1 MNITRRVH
9 FGLRAYGKKTVAY
22 QIRMRVSYA
31 GVRDDYITG
40 CNLVSPKD
48 WLPEFQRVRAGA
60 VGVKG
65 EGSAKMNATLSR
77 FEDVIEGCFKYFE
90 VNGIVPEKEALRQR
104 FEMQMEPARTH
115 AGEVP
120 PQVPAGPALPDDQDV
135 YAVLDL
141 FVAEEGQVR
150 EWTPATYQKLASL
163 KTDLG
168 TFRPC
173 LRFEDLTKQTLADF
187 VRWLREEKVLRTPR
201 KKLVPGELPTREDV
215 VGLLNTSIE
224 KKLFLLKWFLNWA
237 TERGYNHNLAYK
249 HFNPR
254 LKQTRRP
261 VIYLTKEEL
270 GRLNALR
277 FSPGQRQLEQARD
290 CFLFQC
296 FSGLRWS
303 DLNLLRRGD
312 VGADCI
318 QITTEKTE
326 DSLTIEL
333 NNVTRRILD
342 KYKEVSFPHDRA
354 LPVPTNQKMN
364 ILLKEICRMAGID
377 TPVRITRYRGQER
390 IDTYHPKYELIGTH
404 AGRRTFTTQSLSR
417 GIPAEIVM
425 KWTGHK
431 DYRSMKPYIDVVDD
445 LKAKAMKKLD
455 DMGL

>member
-1 MNITRRVH
+1 MIIKRKIH
-9 FGLRAYGKKTVAY
+9 FGLRAYGQKTVSW

-40 CNLVSPKD
+40 CNLVSPED
-48 WLPEFQRVRAGA
+48 WLPDLEQVRPGA

-65 EGSAKMNATLSR
+65 AGSAEMNATLSR
-77 FEDVIEGCFKYFE
+77 FRDVIEGCFKYFE
-90 VNGIVPEKEALRQR
+90 VQETVPDRVALRAR
-104 FEMQMEPARTH
+104 FEQKMGPVRQQGEPTAPART
-115 AGEVP
+115 
-120 PQVPAGPALPDDQDV
+120 ALPADPDV
-135 YAVLDL
+135 FEALDL
-141 FVAEEGQVR
+141 FVEEEGQVR
-150 EWTPATYQKLASL
+150 EWTKATYQKHASL
-163 KTDLG
+163 KADLRAY
-168 TFRPC
+168 RPQ
-173 LRFEDLTKQTLADF
+173 LSFDDLTEQTLSGF

-201 KKLVPGELPTREDV
+201 KRLEPGKVPSREDV

-254 LKQTRRP
+254 LKRTRRP
-261 VIYLTKEEL
+261 VIYLTLEEL
-270 GRLNALR
+270 QRLNALS
-277 FSPGQRQLEQARD
+277 FAPDQRRLEYTRD
-290 CFLFQC
+290 TFLFLC

-303 DLNLLRRGD
+303 DMNLLRRGD

-342 KYKEVSFPHDRA
+342 KYKGIRFPNDRA
-354 LPVPTNQKMN
+354 LPVLTNQKMN
-364 ILLKEICRMAGID
+364 LLLKEVCRMAGID
-377 TPVRITRYRGQER
+377 TLVRITRYRGQER
-390 IDTYHPKYELIGTH
+390 IDTYYPKYELVGTH
-404 AGRRTFTTQSLSR
+404 AGRRTFATQSLSR

-431 DYRSMKPYIDVVDD
+431 DYRAMKPYIAVVDE
-445 LKAKAMKKLD
+445 LKARAMKKLD
-455 DMGL
+455 EMGL